1 MTTTTVRAL
10 NTKSGRDGFFLSFA
24 FSAGAISRIRNKQ
37 QDRRVVMCASGVPDG
52 NAAIIIDRQN
62 PAAHPWTVL
71 ASKYAR
77 LKEIRWGSSRPLKD
91 FTV

>member
-1 MTTTTVRAL
+1 
-10 NTKSGRDGFFLSFA
+10 
-24 FSAGAISRIRNKQ
+24 
-37 QDRRVVMCASGVPDG
+37 MCASGVPDG
-52 NAAIIIDRQN
+52 NAGIIIDKAN

-77 LKEIRWGSSRPLKD
+77 LKEIRWGSSRPPRD